1 MDKVQKTKRRSRIE
15 VYTLL
20 KDAIQ
25 YLEFMPGSIIHENE
39 LIKKIGVSRT
49 PIREALI
56 RLASEY
62 LVDIYP
68 QRGTYVSTIDFHL
81 AYKVAYMRHIL
92 DREVCMTLCR
102 ERVSLRDAVDE
113 KLYFMSQAIKRR
125 DVVGYIKN
133 DNAFHNAIF
142 AVAGHE
148 LMWEIISNSRAHYNR
163 MLVLDLKRPGML
175 EKSFQEHQDIIETIE
190 QGKEDALADILD
202 RHHDYR
208 EMPER
213 EHEIRAMFPEYFAH
227 EEE

>member
-1 MDKVQKTKRRSRIE
+1 MEKMQRAKRRSRGE
-15 VYTLL
+15 VYTEL

-25 YLEFMPGSIIHENE
+25 YLGFMPGSVIHENE
-39 LIKKIGVSRT
+39 LVEKLGVSRT

-68 QRGTYVSTIDFHL
+68 QRGTYVAAIDFHL
-81 AYKVAYMRHIL
+81 AHEVAYMRHIL
-92 DREVCMTLCR
+92 DQEVCMTLCR
-102 ERVSLRDAVDE
+102 KRTPLREAVDE
-113 KLYFMSQAIKRR
+113 KLYFMTQAVKHG

-142 AVAGHE
+142 EVAGHE
-148 LMWEIISNSRAHYNR
+148 MIWEIIANSRAHYNR

-175 EKSFQEHQDIIETIE
+175 EKSFQEHLDIIEAIE
-190 QGKEDALADILD
+190 QGDEKRLSEILD
-202 RHHDYR
+202 HHHDHH

-213 EHEIRAMFPEYFAH
+213 EREIRAMFPEYFAN
-227 EEE
+227 EQA